1 MPLALPPPQA
11 GLPQDLLP
19 LRAELIRHGFT
30 VRLERPPNNA
40 VYGVFNSKLRTI
52 WIDPLTIPLG
62 IFSTTFL
69 HETVHAAQSCS
80 PGRPSLLGTKALVL
94 PVVNQEINYILSNR
108 YDHSNRALER
118 EAFLLQSQPDAIATL
133 MRALRSRCNLKSP

>member
-1 MPLALPPPQA
+1 MPLALPPPQVS
-11 GLPQDLLP
+11 LPDDLLP

-30 VRLERPPNNA
+30 VRLEPPPQSA

-52 WIDPLTIPLG
+52 WIAPVTIPLG
-62 IFSTTFL
+62 IFRTTFL

-80 PGRPSLLGTKALVL
+80 AARPTLLGTKASVL
-94 PVVNQEINYILSNR
+94 PVVNQEINYILSSR
-108 YDHSNRALER
+108 YDNFNRALER
-118 EAFLLQSQPDAIATL
+118 EAFLLQSQPDAVAIL